1 VSQNAPNRL
10 LPISYISYSNSCFQR
25 AVFLPHSGKIFCVF
39 ENDGLCLN
47 KNTKKC
53 PRTPK
58 KDCFLIPISLIVT
71 LVFNEQ
77 SLMVVLGHFFRF
89 FNYRQIWIV
98 FKSFYTSNPKITFV
112 FLLCRVIVFYFNGV
126 VPP

>member
-1 VSQNAPNRL
+1 MFL
-10 LPISYISYSNSCFQR
+10 KSYISYSNSCFQQTFFFR
-25 AVFLPHSGKIFCVF
+25 VSGTLFSVF

-47 KNTKKC
+47 KNIKKC
-53 PRTPK
+53 PKMPQ

-71 LVFNEQ
+71 LVFNKHSF
-77 SLMVVLGHFFRF
+77 SLILGHFFVF

>member
-1 VSQNAPNRL
+1 MFL
-10 LPISYISYSNSCFQR
+10 KSYISYSNSCFQQTFYR
-25 AVFLPHSGKIFCVF
+25 PIIWNIFYVF

-47 KNTKKC
+47 KNIKKC
-53 PRTPK
+53 PKMPQ

-77 SLMVVLGHFFRF
+77 SLMVVLGHFFMF
-89 FNYRQIWIV
+89 FNYRQICIV